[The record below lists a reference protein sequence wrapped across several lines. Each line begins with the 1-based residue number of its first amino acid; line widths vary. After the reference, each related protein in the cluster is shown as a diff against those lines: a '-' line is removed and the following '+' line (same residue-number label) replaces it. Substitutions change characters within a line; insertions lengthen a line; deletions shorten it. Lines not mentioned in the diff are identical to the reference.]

1 MYDFENELEVS
12 NMIGLACAHDSPLTS
27 LAFSILIGQLNKVIQ
42 IWLFFSFTV
51 LSSNVNKGDIFLCFN
66 IGTFQKNFPH
76 LPVEGQIPTGLEFG
90 KCLFRQV
97 LNSISTIPIGLLYI
111 IPIFPRGP
119 MLFHPDI
126 KNADSDRAPQFIQ
139 EKA

>member
-42 IWLFFSFTV
+42 TWLFFSFTF
-51 LSSNVNKGDIFLCFN
+51 LSSNVNVP
-66 IGTFQKNFPH
+66 KNFPH